1 MTNQQ
6 TENTIKRHMAK
17 LLTRLDDANCPEIYI
32 SDIKRQFHFL
42 RDDLCNESEDYDRKT
57 K

>member
-1 MTNQQ
+1 
-6 TENTIKRHMAK
+6 MAK